1 MALCIFLNESLCD
14 DSMQHLS
21 QEIMI
26 PKSWTF
32 PPSLNPSVYPLVCL
46 SLIPACLPDSF
57 FSLLSPLSHF
67 LSQSLTLSHSFSRS
81 KYLPHSLALYLSLCL
96 SFAHEP
102 ASWPRMSSWLLPDQR
117 WTGCC
122 KKVTDVRVIAI
133 SLFVGLS
140 SPLMSFPTKK
150 IFINSNKRPRFF
162 TATEFSLFTFSN
174 ATAIRESCIYELAS
188 QTTHPAASSI
198 EKFYRCFMTGRI
210 FDGVIA
216 TEMSQ
221 TMSRLEMTGSS
232 AY

>member
-1 MALCIFLNESLCD
+1 MSLCVTTVCNISVKKLWYPRAGHSLPPSIPLCTPLSVSPWSLPACPTPSSLFSHLSLTFSLSLSLFLILSHALNISPTLWLCI
-14 DSMQHLS
+14 
-21 QEIMI
+21 
-26 PKSWTF
+26 
-32 PPSLNPSVYPLVCL
+32 
-46 SLIPACLPDSF
+46 
-57 FSLLSPLSHF
+57 SHF
-67 LSQSLTLSHSFSRS
+67 V
-81 KYLPHSLALYLSLCL
+81 CL

-174 ATAIRESCIYELAS
+174 VTAIRESCIYELAS

>member
-1 MALCIFLNESLCD
+1 MSLCVTTVCNI
-14 DSMQHLS
+14 SVKKLWYPRAGHSL
-21 QEIMI
+21 
-26 PKSWTF
+26 
-32 PPSLNPSVYPLVCL
+32 PPSIPLCTPLSVSPW
-46 SLIPACLPDSF
+46 SLPACLPDSF

-174 ATAIRESCIYELAS
+174 VTVIRESCIYELAS